1 MASIVQPSVSLVC
14 AKATSII
21 DVYISGQP
29 RINALLSAYTDLTM
43 DADSPALARLECHT
57 MDSPPTTV
65 TWKRDGV
72 AIDAGSSEYKAL
84 QIVVDRENSH
94 YRNILYIVGAFEIM
108 GSHNF
113 TCEIENIAGSTT
125 HTIAIDI
132 PGIILIIGDWKHC
145 LLLAHQIHV
154 YFSITQG

>member
-1 MASIVQPSVSLVC
+1 
-14 AKATSII
+14 
-21 DVYISGQP
+21 
-29 RINALLSAYTDLTM
+29 
-43 DADSPALARLECHT
+43 

-72 AIDAGSSEYKAL
+72 AVDAGSIEYKAL

-94 YRNILYIVGAFEIM
+94 YLYIVGAFEIM

-113 TCEIENIAGSTT
+113 TCEIEYIAGSTN

-132 PGIILIIGDWKHC
+132 PGMRC
-145 LLLAHQIHV
+145 
-154 YFSITQG
+154 

>member
-1 MASIVQPSVSLVC
+1 
-14 AKATSII
+14 
-21 DVYISGQP
+21 
-29 RINALLSAYTDLTM
+29 
-43 DADSPALARLECHT
+43 

-94 YRNILYIVGAFEIM
+94 YQNILYIVGAFEIM

-132 PGIILIIGDWKHC
+132 PGIIYINKKTLFIGDWKHC